1 MANSYFME
9 DKDLEELAKKVVSE
23 LYTNKDI
30 INLTNNGKPLLGH
43 LKSLTERQLSGVYSN
58 IKNHK
63 SLHVILINAIRY
75 SIFVEKD
82 INAEKELI
90 QYKNV
95 LERRNILYENKKK
108 QYNNEGL
115 NEVLSKEL
123 DTMKLEISV
132 IQNKIKELET
142 KNKEPPSYRKNILDI
157 AQKSYKL
164 LLRNDKT
171 SEKFYTFICNK
182 LGVKIDNDHFG
193 YFNSHYNQSSYY
205 QKNDYYQQKSD
216 YYQQKSDYYQ
226 KQEKKDV
233 YVPPA
238 LQHRRNKY

>member
-9 DKDLEELAKKVVSE
+9 DKDLEDLAKKVVSD
-23 LYTNKDI
+23 LYNNKDI
-30 INLTNNGKPLLGH
+30 VNLTNNGKPLIGQ
-43 LKSLTERQLSGVYSN
+43 LKSLTDRNISGIYSN

-63 SLHVILINAIRY
+63 SLQSVLINGIRY

-82 INAEKELI
+82 IIAEKEVI

-108 QYNNEGL
+108 QEINEEI
-115 NEVLSKEL
+115 NKEL
-123 DTMKLEISV
+123 EKMKLEIDI
-132 IQNKIKELET
+132 IQNKIKELEI
-142 KNKEPPSYRKNILDI
+142 KNIEPQSFRKNILEI
-157 AQKSYKL
+157 SQKSYRL

-171 SEKFYTFICNK
+171 SEKLYTFICNK
-182 LGVKIDNDHFG
+182 LGVKLDNDHFG
-193 YFNSHYNQSSYY
+193 YYQSNYNSYQSEY
-205 QKNDYYQQKSD
+205 KSN
-216 YYQQKSDYYQ
+216 YH

-238 LQHRRNKY
+238 LQYRRNKY

>member
-9 DKDLEELAKKVVSE
+9 DKDLEDLAKKVVSE
-23 LYTNKDI
+23 LYNNKNI
-30 INLTNNGKPLLGH
+30 VNLTNNGKLLIGQ
-43 LKSLTERQLSGVYSN
+43 LKSLTDRNISGIYSN

-63 SLHVILINAIRY
+63 SLQPLLINGIRY

-82 INAEKELI
+82 INAEKEVI

-108 QYNNEGL
+108 QEINEET
-115 NEVLSKEL
+115 NQEL
-123 DTMKLEISV
+123 EKMKLEIDI

-142 KNKEPPSYRKNILDI
+142 KNIEPPSFRKNILEI
-157 AQKSYKL
+157 SQKSYRL

-171 SEKFYTFICNK
+171 SEKLYTFICNK
-182 LGVKIDNDHFG
+182 LGVKLDNDHFG
-193 YFNSHYNQSSYY
+193 YYQSNYNSYQSNY
-205 QKNDYYQQKSD
+205 QSEYKSN
-216 YYQQKSDYYQ
+216 YQ
-226 KQEKKDV
+226 KQEKKDL

-238 LQHRRNKY
+238 LQYRQNKY

>member
-1 MANSYFME
+1 MAKSYYME
-9 DKDLEELAKKVVSE
+9 DKDLEDLAKKVVSE

-30 INLTNNGKPLLGH
+30 INLTNNGKPLGGH
-43 LKSLTERQLSGVYSN
+43 LKSLTERQISGIYSN

-63 SLHVILINAIRY
+63 SLQIILINAIRY

-82 INAEKELI
+82 INAEKELL

-108 QYNNEGL
+108 QTNNNEPN
-115 NEVLSKEL
+115 NELE
-123 DTMKLEISV
+123 TMKLEIN
-132 IQNKIKELET
+132 ILQDKIKELET
-142 KNKEPPSYRKNILDI
+142 KNIEPPSYRKNILDI

-171 SEKFYTFICNK
+171 AEKFYTFICKRLDVK
-182 LGVKIDNDHFG
+182 LDNDHFG
-193 YFNSHYNQSSYY
+193 YY
-205 QKNDYYQQKSD
+205 QRPDYYQQKSD
-216 YYQQKSDYYQ
+216 YYQPKSDYYQPKSDYFQ

-238 LQHRRNKY
+238 LQNRRRY

>member
-1 MANSYFME
+1 MANTYFIE
-9 DKDLEELAKKVVSE
+9 DKDLEDLAKKIVSE
-23 LYTNKDI
+23 LYSNKDI
-30 INLTNNGKPLLGH
+30 VNLTNNGKPLIGY
-43 LKSLTERQLSGVYSN
+43 LKSLTDRQLSGIYSN
-58 IKNHK
+58 IKNNK
-63 SLHVILINAIRY
+63 SLQVILINAIRY

-82 INAEKELI
+82 ITAEKELI
-90 QYKNV
+90 QYKNI

-108 QYNNEGL
+108 QTTNEEL
-115 NEVLSKEL
+115 INELE
-123 DTMKLEISV
+123 TMKLEISI

-142 KNKEPPSYRKNILDI
+142 KNIEPPSFRKNILDI
-157 AQKSYKL
+157 SQKSYKL

-182 LGVKIDNDHFG
+182 LGVKLDNDHFG
-193 YFNSHYNQSSYY
+193 YYQSSYQQNNYQTNNYY
-205 QKNDYYQQKSD
+205 QKQ
-216 YYQQKSDYYQ
+216 DYYQ

>member
-1 MANSYFME
+1 MANTYFME
-9 DKDLEELAKKVVSE
+9 DKDLDELAKKVVSE

-30 INLTNNGKPLLGH
+30 INLTNNGKSLGGH
-43 LKSLTERQLSGVYSN
+43 LKSLSERQLSGVYSN

-63 SLHVILINAIRY
+63 SLQVILINAIRY

-108 QYNNEGL
+108 QINNNEPN
-115 NEVLSKEL
+115 NELE
-123 DTMKLEISV
+123 TMKLEIT
-132 IQNKIKELET
+132 ILQNKIKELEK
-142 KNKEPPSYRKNILDI
+142 KNTEPPSYRKNILDI

-182 LGVKIDNDHFG
+182 LGVTIDNNHFG

-205 QKNDYYQQKSD
+205 QKNNYYQPKSY
-216 YYQQKSDYYQ
+216 YYQPKSDYYQ

-238 LQHRRNKY
+238 LQNRRRY